1 MNIFCKGIQTKKHPW
16 STSPSVSTNI
26 HGIPTMCQLGV
37 GAFPWFLFSQHSLNQ
52 EVRITSILQMRTQN
66 LGAVRVL
73 IRLSE
78 LNAAC

>member
-1 MNIFCKGIQTKKHPW
+1 
-16 STSPSVSTNI
+16 
-26 HGIPTMCQLGV
+26 MCQLGV